1 MKDYKIFLKLQ
12 EAAVNKQAEAKR
24 QGYEGNTSNAP
35 TMTQQ
40 ANNGASQGQNQPSQG
55 HYNDEGYIPSKG
67 HITAMIQPVPKSNKE
82 EKSITRQVNLA
93 VTSPPATTKYLHW
106 SEQPI
111 EFSRDDHPITVPQPG
126 NAPLVLKAQIGTYDV
141 DRVFM
146 DAGSGINLIYAKTL
160 RAMHILSIG
169 SNSTQCLLR

>member
-1 MKDYKIFLKLQ
+1 
-12 EAAVNKQAEAKR
+12 
-24 QGYEGNTSNAP
+24 
-35 TMTQQ
+35 
-40 ANNGASQGQNQPSQG
+40 
-55 HYNDEGYIPSKG
+55 
-67 HITAMIQPVPKSNKE
+67 MIQTVPKSNKE
-82 EKSITRQVNLA
+82 EKCITRQVDLA
-93 VTSPPATTKYLHW
+93 VTSSPATTEYLHS

-160 RAMHILSIG
+160 RAMHISLEFLKPTDCSFHGIVPG
-169 SNSTQCLLR
+169 SANYALGRIVLDVCFGNQQNYRREKLDFEVMDWPS